1 MSDDHAF
8 SGAPTPDGGLS
19 RPPVLSGKDSDR
31 EEVVDEAEWQKPQRR
46 GALTPVLNVGILL
59 FPLAMLAF
67 GIEHIIFA
75 GAVDDAMY
83 PWVLRVPAWNYIFG
97 TLLIALS
104 VSIGIKKRAPSA
116 AGVLGAT
123 LSLYS
128 LLLYVPRI
136 VAYLHEPGPW
146 TSNFGIGSPLAAAG
160 ELLAMSGVAWVLA
173 GDRMERRPRFPT
185 RAING
190 ETRLGRILF
199 AGSLTIFGVQ
209 HLIYH
214 DSLATLVPS
223 WIPWHLF
230 WAEFIGA
237 AFIVSAA
244 GIATKTAERSAALLL
259 GTMFGLIVL
268 LLHVPRVI
276 AAARSLDEWNS
287 AFVAVAMSGGA
298 FVLAEASKRSI
309 KR

>member
-1 MSDDHAF
+1 VEHRLL
-8 SGAPTPDGGLS
+8 PNT
-19 RPPVLSGKDSDR
+19 
-31 EEVVDEAEWQKPQRR
+31 EWQKPQGR
-46 GALTPVLNVGILL
+46 GALTPALNVGVLL
-59 FPLAMLAF
+59 FPLAILAF
-67 GIEHIIFA
+67 GIEHIIFG
-75 GAVDDAMY
+75 GAVNDAMY
-83 PWVLRVPAWNYIFG
+83 PWVVRVPSWNYIFG

-104 VSIGIKKRAPSA
+104 VSIGFKKRAPLA

-123 LSLYS
+123 LGLYG

-136 VAYLHEPGPW
+136 VAHLHEPGPW

-173 GDRMERRPRFPT
+173 GDRMERRPHFPT
-185 RAING
+185 RTING
-190 ETRLGRILF
+190 EARLGRILF
-199 AGSLTIFGVQ
+199 AGSLTVFGIQ
-209 HLIYH
+209 HLIFH
-214 DSLATLVPS
+214 DFLATLVPS
-223 WIPWHLF
+223 WIPGHLF
-230 WAEFIGA
+230 WAEFIGVA
-237 AFIVSAA
+237 LLVSAA
-244 GIATKTAERSAALLL
+244 GIATKTGGRPAALLL
-259 GTMFGLIVL
+259 GTMFGLIVV